1 MMRKMILLA
10 CCGSML
16 LIPSSSAGVKVQIDP
31 EADYSAYS
39 TYAWHKGLPAAR
51 KQIQDFIVEAVESE
65 LEAKGLTKAANAEEA
80 DLYVVTYAI
89 GSIEAGSVGGFF
101 RDPSWSWGI
110 ITVDARAVGVGT
122 LVIDL
127 VDVRQN
133 RLVFH
138 GIADKTIIGQDA
150 GWPQIE
156 KKVQKTTKKIL
167 GRYPKP

>member
-1 MMRKMILLA
+1 MRTVLLVACLGSILLVP
-10 CCGSML
+10 C
-16 LIPSSSAGVKVQIDP
+16 SSAGVNVQTDP

-51 KQIQDFIVEAVESE
+51 KQIQGFIVDAVESE
-65 LEAKGLTKAANAEEA
+65 LEAKGLTKAASEGEA
-80 DLYVVTYAI
+80 DLYVVTYAF
-89 GSIEAGSVGGFF
+89 GSIEAGAVGGFF

-122 LVIDL
+122 LVIEL
-127 VDVRQN
+127 VDVQNN

-138 GIADKTIIGQDA
+138 GVADNTIIGQDA

-156 KKVQKTTKKIL
+156 KKVKKVTKKIL
-167 GRYPKP
+167 GRYPNR